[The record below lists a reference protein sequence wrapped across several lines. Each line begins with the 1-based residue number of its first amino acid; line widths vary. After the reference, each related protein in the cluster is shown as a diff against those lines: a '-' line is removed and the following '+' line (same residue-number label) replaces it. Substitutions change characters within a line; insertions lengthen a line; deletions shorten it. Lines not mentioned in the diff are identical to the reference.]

1 MRILLQTISILMLVL
16 TVLFPVLYLADA
28 MGESAMKWAMLAVT
42 VVWFAVTPFWMDKED
57 LAVVTGEH
65 TEG

>member
-42 VVWFAVTPFWMDKED
+42 VVWFVVTPLWMDKED
-57 LAVVTGEH
+57 LAIVTGD
-65 TEG
+65 GAKD